1 MTKREEQRL
10 ETYARIVD
18 AAVESL
24 IEQGFAATTA
34 LGVQN
39 RVGVSRGALLH
50 HFPTSEALSAA
61 AVQRLV
67 EVNIQAVRKELA
79 AAGSGPDPVT
89 RGIGVLYRASRR
101 RSFATELELWSAS
114 RVNGRLRTALLAAER
129 AALRQLNDV
138 IDDIFGHE
146 VVSRPGYHTMVDLTV
161 QFLRGLTISRS
172 IGRGRGHDRVV
183 ADWAAVMRLVLD
195 NPTVLPP
202 NLS

>member
-1 MTKREEQRL
+1 LTKREEQRL

-79 AAGSGPDPVT
+79 AAAPGPDPVS

-114 RVNGRLRTALLAAER
+114 RVNDRLRTALLGAER
-129 AALRQLNDV
+129 AARKQLNDV

-146 VVSRPGYHTMVDLTV
+146 LVSRPGYHAMVDLAV
-161 QFLRGLTISRS
+161 QFLRGLTVSRS
-172 IGRGRGHDRVV
+172 IGRGGDHDRMV

-195 NPTVLPP
+195 SPAVLPSCP
-202 NLS
+202 S